1 MKLTRTKHNKK
12 NIHYARMLVAASK
25 IGLNTITD
33 MLESNQLKVTID
45 SVFSLNDAK
54 QAMIKCE
61 SARATG
67 KTVIEM
73 MAN

>member
-1 MKLTRTKHNKK
+1 
-12 NIHYARMLVAASK
+12 MLVAASK

-45 SVFSLNDAK
+45 SVFSLANAK
-54 QAMIKCE
+54 QAMIKSE

-67 KTVIEM
+67 KIVIEVV
-73 MAN
+73 AN